1 MIFGFVGWIVL
12 ILILILGA
20 IAVAYGAGGEFKD
33 LMISW
38 GMGLVAI
45 LVVAIIGG
53 LLMLWSTWIGLIFF
67 AVAALYILDRML
79 KS

>member
-1 MIFGFVGWIVL
+1 MIFGLVGWIVL

-20 IAVAYGAGGEFKD
+20 IMVAYGAGREFKD

-38 GMGLVAI
+38 GMGLAAI

-53 LLMLWSTWIGLIFF
+53 LLMVWST
-67 AVAALYILDRML
+67 
-79 KS
+79 